1 MAKRKSNQNQTEV
14 TNNASD
20 AEFGIEYT
28 PSKKDGK
35 RVARE
40 GETTNK

>member
-1 MAKRKSNQNQTEV
+1 MAKKKRGQNETEI

-28 PSKKDGK
+28 DSKKSKVKKGK
-35 RVARE
+35 K
-40 GETTNK
+40 NK